1 MSETRR
7 LLLEFETE
15 LLSSLAKKDKRVR
28 EELIRAFSDAS
39 EIVRERALI
48 ASIDLND
55 PTIVDDIAK
64 ALSDNEVDVRIA
76 AAQALAWY
84 HQPRTVPA
92 LLAGLKDSNTW
103 VRSHCAVGL
112 SKLMNGPIWARL
124 KEDVINKFIA
134 SFPDMTND
142 EITLFMTDLGIHPDA
157 IQQYL
162 QWRKKDFDVE
172 IDFSVVA
179 EMESGPIILMGEGA
193 EAETAVLSTHS
204 GLALSPE
211 VETILSELPRDM
223 REKLPPED
231 LKRLTPET
239 ARELVDSL
247 IGPTP
252 SEKPKKKVKVRKV
265 KRVRRVKKEPS
276 KDELLAK
283 LPPEVK
289 ASVSEDTLAMLSVE
303 ELEALLSTS
312 VETEEEVVVEPE
324 TKRTRRKAS
333 SKAKKKESRK
343 TTATTEV
350 EKIPEDETERKKMLE
365 QKYGKAKAELLSIL
379 PPDML
384 EGIPPE
390 QIDEMDIDTL
400 KDLTRALES
409 H

>member
-84 HQPRTVPA
+84 HQPRTIPA
-92 LLAGLKDSNTW
+92 LLAGLQDSNTW

-124 KEDVINKFIA
+124 KEDVISKFIA

-142 EITLFMTDLGIHPDA
+142 EITEFMTDLGIHPDA
-157 IQQYL
+157 IKQYL

-193 EAETAVLSTHS
+193 EAETPVLSTHS

-211 VETILSELPRDM
+211 VEIILAELPSDM

-231 LKRLTPET
+231 LRRLTPET

-247 IGPTP
+247 IGPSP
-252 SEKPKKKVKVRKV
+252 AEKPKKKVKVRKV

-276 KDELLAK
+276 KEDLLAK

-312 VETEEEVVVEPE
+312 AETEEVVVERE
-324 TKRTRRKAS
+324 KKKAKRKAP
-333 SKAKKKESRK
+333 SKAKKGSKRK
-343 TTATTEV
+343 TASTKTV
-350 EKIPEDETERKKMLE
+350 EKIPEDEAERKKMLE
-365 QKYGKAKAELLSIL
+365 EKYGKEKAELLSSL

-390 QIDEMDIDTL
+390 QIDEMDLDTL
-400 KDLTRALES
+400 RDLTRALES